1 MPSPSTSASTSIFN
15 LSGNPTIDPLLDE
28 THMKWGGGVGTG
40 VNLTFSFPWVN
51 GDSAYFA
58 TYYST
63 KNEQSAD
70 EHFGFNAVQMDA
82 VRNALE
88 SWANVANLNFTEVSD
103 TSTNVGD
110 FRFAFSSALPDDV
123 WGWSG
128 YPNNYLASAADVWV
142 NSSHGYDADWSAGTY
157 NYESLIHEI
166 GHGLGLKHPGNY
178 NGDGEGSPP
187 FLSSTLDFRNYTI
200 MSYNDPNNDY
210 YWDSSKNISILVAP
224 DTPMV
229 YDIQAIQYLYGANTN
244 YHTGNDTYTFY
255 PDEPFYTTI
264 WDAGGTDTIDIS
276 AFNLGSN
283 INLRSGTYSTITFPT
298 PAPDSSYFNGANDLG
313 IAFNVVIENV
323 IGSGGND
330 TIIVNNANNNLDGG
344 AGIDTIF
351 YNRGKSNFDIVKN
364 SDGTYTV
371 QDNTNLKD
379 IDKLVNIERLSF
391 TGNTPGDFA
400 DIALDIAT
408 PTKSA
413 GAALALYY
421 AGFNSLI
428 WSLDY

>member
-1 MPSPSTSASTSIFN
+1 M
-15 LSGNPTIDPLLDE
+15 
-28 THMKWGGGVGTG
+28 
-40 VNLTFSFPWVN
+40 
-51 GDSAYFA
+51 
-58 TYYST
+58 
-63 KNEQSAD
+63 
-70 EHFGFNAVQMDA
+70 
-82 VRNALE
+82 
-88 SWANVANLNFTEVSD
+88 
-103 TSTNVGD
+103 
-110 FRFAFSSALPDDV
+110 
-123 WGWSG
+123 
-128 YPNNYLASAADVWV
+128 
-142 NSSHGYDADWSAGTY
+142 
-157 NYESLIHEI
+157 HEI

-178 NGDGEGSPP
+178 NGTDAGTPP
-187 FLSSTLDFRNYTI
+187 FLSSYLDHRNYTI
-200 MSYNDPNNDY
+200 MSYNDPDNSY
-210 YWDSSKNISILVAP
+210 YWDSNKNTAVLVNP
-224 DTPMV
+224 ETPMI
-229 YDIQAIQYLYGANTN
+229 YDIQAIQYLYGENTN
-244 YHTGNDTYTFY
+244 YHAGNDTYTFS
-255 PDEPFYTTI
+255 PNKPFYMTI

-298 PAPDSSYFNGANDLG
+298 PAPGSSYFNGANDLG

-351 YNRGKSNFDIVKN
+351 YNKGKSNFDIVKN

-391 TGNTPGDFA
+391 IGNAAGDFA

-408 PTKSA
+408 PTQST

-421 AGFNSLI
+421 AGFNSLPDSKTFGHWI
-428 WSLDY
+428 IKADQINSHISFDKNNLEELGQAMITEYAPTGISNPDLVTILYTNVVGSAISSSELQYFTQLLDTGVYSQAGLLSFAAENQLNINHYADLIGNGLQYDLF